1 MRPCAQTQSR
11 PPGGTSGDTP
21 GTLVGTPNKEELDQG
36 ALRLGVGALRAKNF
50 LKLSL
55 LSVAKGLSHL
65 PTHHLPVSDAE
76 GDASYSWGLWQPYG
90 ETSSALTLSP
100 EGQASLPWILEAS
113 MTALTYKR
121 GWK

>member
-1 MRPCAQTQSR
+1 MALLVTPQGPLLALPTKRNWTR
-11 PPGGTSGDTP
+11 ELSG
-21 GTLVGTPNKEELDQG
+21 
-36 ALRLGVGALRAKNF
+36 LGVGALRAKNF
-50 LKLSL
+50 FKLSL
-55 LSVAKGLSHL
+55 LSVAKGFSHL